1 MDDAVKRKL
10 PIYGSGAV
18 HSPSV
23 MNDTKWFTIVGEA
36 VIFCAS
42 LVQKIKTL
50 KQQLQTA
57 QEKLVRLK
65 TVVKDLEE
73 RHGYDTVH

>member
-1 MDDAVKRKL
+1 
-10 PIYGSGAV
+10 
-18 HSPSV
+18 
-23 MNDTKWFTIVGEA
+23 MNDTEWFTIAGET

-50 KQQLQTA
+50 KQQFQSA
-57 QEKLVRLK
+57 QEELTRLK
-65 TVVKDLEE
+65 TVLKALEE